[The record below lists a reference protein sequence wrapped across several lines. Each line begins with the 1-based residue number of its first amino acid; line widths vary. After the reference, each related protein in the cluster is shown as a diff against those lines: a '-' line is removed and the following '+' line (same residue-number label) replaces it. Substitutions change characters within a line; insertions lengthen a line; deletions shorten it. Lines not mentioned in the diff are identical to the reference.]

1 MSHSA
6 LSVSCHK
13 THGQGACDELN
24 ILQIASSTCS
34 IFSYC
39 FFVVTRLQQELSLQ
53 HPLIMKH
60 LQTAGC
66 RHLLQVQT
74 NRDRASLLWALLF
87 TIMAA
92 CCSQGNPNVNNQYLK
107 RHKTFPWEAGK
118 FAEDLTWPFLNASVL
133 YSLSFWVTDAIP
145 FQGLAWEIVWIW
157 SCWPETAYLAGWD
170 FLALLMILYSR
181 SREGVLVNQ
190 TPCA

>member
-24 ILQIASSTCS
+24 ILEIASSTCS

-39 FFVVTRLQQELSLQ
+39 FFVVTRLQQELKPPASPDYETL
-53 HPLIMKH
+53 
-60 LQTAGC
+60 TDC

-74 NRDRASLLWALLF
+74 NRDRASLLWALVF

-92 CCSQGNPNVNNQYLK
+92 CCSQGNPNVNNRYLK

-118 FAEDLTWPFLNASVL
+118 LAEDLTWPFLNASGL
-133 YSLSFWVTDAIP
+133 YSLSFWVTDAIL
-145 FQGLAWEIVWIW
+145 FQELAWEILWIW

-170 FLALLMILYSR
+170 FLALLMTLYRR
-181 SREGVLVNQ
+181 SRGVLVNQ